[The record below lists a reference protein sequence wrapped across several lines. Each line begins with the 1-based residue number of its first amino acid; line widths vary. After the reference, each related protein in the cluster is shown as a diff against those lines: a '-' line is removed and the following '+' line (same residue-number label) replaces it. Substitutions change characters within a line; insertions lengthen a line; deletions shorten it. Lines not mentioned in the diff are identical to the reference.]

1 MPLGI
6 LPDTVF
12 ASEMVELSR
21 HCRVL
26 LYTDGLTEAL
36 AANGERFGQERLSA
50 WLAGVNGNAKE
61 LKEDLVQQLAHF
73 QRKISL
79 NDDQTFLMMVGSAKR

>member
-12 ASEMVELSR
+12 ASEVVELPR

-36 AANGERFGQERLSA
+36 AENGERYGQERLSA
-50 WLAGVNGNAKE
+50 WLSGVNGNAKE
-61 LKEDLVQQLAHF
+61 LKEELVQQMAHF
-73 QRKISL
+73 QRKIGL
-79 NDDQTFLMMVGSAKR
+79 NDDQTFLMMSG